1 MSAIV
6 PFEECVICKKPNVIS
21 INSGWIHQSP
31 YQLICKQ
38 NKLTYNKE
46 TVRLLNLHFRD
57 HLVTPKQAMVN
68 TMLQEEAVKL
78 KNTVIETNIALD
90 QIDDLK
96 RRAFHRL
103 TNLSKEEDTPKNF
116 ALLQKSYTDL
126 LDKQVKLLA
135 FHNKISGKE
144 AQEELYAA
152 ALGGM
157 INEVSK
163 ALGAEKVKQI
173 RTNARQSKS
182 VMSYFE
188 DDEHLS
194 SLFQELEDT
203 AKENEVIDVDQTD

>member
-1 MSAIV
+1 MSEIIL
-6 PFEECVICKKPNVIS
+6 FEACEICKKPNVIS
-21 INSGWIHQSP
+21 INSGYIHQSP

-46 TVRLLNLHFRD
+46 TVRLLNLHFKD
-57 HLVTPKQAMVN
+57 HLVTPKQAMVQ
-68 TMLQEEAVKL
+68 TMLQEEAIKL

-103 TNLSKEEDTPKNF
+103 THLSTDEDTPKNF
-116 ALLQKSYTDL
+116 ALLQKVYTDL
-126 LDKQVKLLA
+126 LDKQVKLLV
-135 FHNKISGKE
+135 FHNKISGKD
-144 AQEELYAA
+144 AQEELYQA
-152 ALGGM
+152 ALGGL

-173 RTNARQSKS
+173 RKNAMKQKS

-188 DDEHLS
+188 GDAHII
-194 SLFQELEDT
+194 SLFEELEKT
-203 AKENEVIDVDQTD
+203 ARENSEDVDEDY

>member
-1 MSAIV
+1 MSDIV

-21 INSGWIHQSP
+21 INSGWIHQEP

-96 RRAFHRL
+96 RRAFYRL
-103 TNLSKEEDTPKNF
+103 TNLSEEEDTPKNF
-116 ALLQKSYTDL
+116 ALIQKVYTDL
-126 LDKQVKLLA
+126 LDKQVKLLV

-144 AQEELYAA
+144 KQEELYAA

-173 RTNARQSKS
+173 RKNAKS
-182 VMSYFE
+182 NKTVMSYFE
-188 DDEHLS
+188 GDEHIMS
-194 SLFQELEDT
+194 MFDELERT
-203 AKENEVIDVDQTD
+203 AKENAEDNDDTTY